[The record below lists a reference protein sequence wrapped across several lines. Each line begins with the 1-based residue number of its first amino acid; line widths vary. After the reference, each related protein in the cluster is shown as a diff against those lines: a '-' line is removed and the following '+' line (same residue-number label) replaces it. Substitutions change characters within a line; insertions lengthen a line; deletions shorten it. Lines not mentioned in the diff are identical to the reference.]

1 MYMTWIALFAVKMA
15 FSLSGFLN
23 AKQRKSQNVCV
34 CICEEAVRCGIWLQ
48 PTHLAIIALKG
59 DSVLLAMRNFPL
71 APEVKLST
79 QTLSGVYLYLKP
91 NGNYNP

>member
-59 DSVLLAMRNFPL
+59 EHSVGYAQ
-71 APEVKLST
+71 LSIGPRGQNVHT
-79 QTLSGVYLYLKP
+79 NAQWSV
-91 NGNYNP
+91 